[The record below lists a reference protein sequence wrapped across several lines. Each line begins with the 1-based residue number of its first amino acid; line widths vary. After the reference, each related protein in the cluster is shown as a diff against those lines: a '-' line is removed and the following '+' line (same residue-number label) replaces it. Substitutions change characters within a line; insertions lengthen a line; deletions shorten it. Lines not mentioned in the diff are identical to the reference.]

1 MNTVSNAHGTH
12 NEQYHNNTAYDED
25 MPLILG
31 DLCLVDL
38 SQGDCFNID
47 ACCDDQ
53 EKALIT
59 TLRAYLRPEQAP
71 ECLMKRLRHCLDDVC
86 NEHTDSTVETS
97 VATMHVEQRIEGT
110 TVTAHGV
117 AAYTQETVIRT
128 SSTLE

>member
-1 MNTVSNAHGTH
+1 MNTVSHAHGTH
-12 NEQYHNNTAYDED
+12 NEQCHNNAAYDED
-25 MPLILG
+25 MPLIPG

-53 EKALIT
+53 E
-59 TLRAYLRPEQAP
+59 
-71 ECLMKRLRHCLDDVC
+71 
-86 NEHTDSTVETS
+86 
-97 VATMHVEQRIEGT
+97 T
-110 TVTAHGV
+110 TVTTADGV